1 MFPKER
7 DDAPEVPTAALIELI
22 HARRGHLSASQR
34 IEGAIA
40 VTARARPVWRWVP
53 PKGRMLAGVLAAAA
67 VMAVTMAMVQ
77 RHASH
82 ALSYVVDRGN
92 VARGG
97 VIESEPA
104 AEPNVRFSDGSEVSF
119 ARKSVAVLRSV
130 DDHGARLSLNEGNAH
145 ADVMH
150 RANARWLFD
159 AGPFLIT
166 VTGTAFTFGWTGAE
180 ERLDVTMERGTVEV
194 SGPLSDGA
202 ITLRSG
208 QHLTVRVRERETL
221 IRDLDPPP
229 VDSTP
234 VGAALAAPD
243 PSAAPARGPA
253 DKAFVAPAGWGLR
266 SRSTA
271 DTDSGSWGTLLAN
284 GNFEAIVSQA
294 EQRDLEKCL
303 ASASSADLAILADA
317 ARYSRHDALAV
328 RALLAQRRRF
338 PSSGPAEDAAF
349 LLGRIE
355 ETKHDSRGAV
365 AWYERY
371 LRESANGA
379 YASEALGRRML
390 LTAQADGDDAARSL
404 ATQYLARF
412 AQGTYAARA
421 RMLVQ
426 GP

>member
-1 MFPKER
+1 MIPSDWK
-7 DDAPEVPTAALIELI
+7 DALETPTAALIELI
-22 HARRGHLSASQR
+22 HTQRGHLSATQR
-34 IEGAIA
+34 IEGAVA
-40 VTARARPVWRWVP
+40 VTARARPAWRWLP
-53 PKGRMLAGVLAAAA
+53 PKGRMLGAALAVVA
-67 VMAVTMAMVQ
+67 VVAVTTARVQ
-77 RHASH
+77 RHATH

-92 VARGG
+92 VSRGG
-97 VIESEPA
+97 AIESDPA
-104 AEPNVRFSDGSEVSF
+104 ADPKVRFSDGSEVAFTS
-119 ARKSVAVLRSV
+119 KSLAVLRSV
-130 DDHGARLSLNEGNAH
+130 DDHGARLSLKEGSGH

-180 ERLDVTMERGTVEV
+180 ERLDVAMERGTVEV

-208 QHLTVRVRERETL
+208 QHLTVRVRERETV
-221 IRDLDPPP
+221 IRDLDPAPA
-229 VDSTP
+229 DSTP
-234 VGAALAAPD
+234 AGVGLATPD
-243 PSAAPARGPA
+243 PGGASGRAPA
-253 DKAFVAPAGWGLR
+253 DKAFGGPASVRPRSAPDNDRGAWG
-266 SRSTA
+266 S
-271 DTDSGSWGTLLAN
+271 LLAN
-284 GNFEAIVSQA
+284 GNFETIVSQA

-303 ASASSADLAILADA
+303 ASASSPDLAVLADA
-317 ARYSRHDALAV
+317 ARYSRHDAIAV
-328 RALLAQRRRF
+328 RTLLAQRRRF
-338 PSSGPAEDAAF
+338 PASGAAEDAAF

-355 ETKHDSRGAV
+355 ETRHDSRGAL

-371 LRESANGA
+371 LGENENGA

-390 LTAQADGDDAARSL
+390 LTAQADGDDAARPL

-421 RMLVQ
+421 RTLVS